1 MNAFAPS
8 VSSSVLLTEQS
19 LLGSLMANNAAFE
32 RVGSFLQPEHFADP
46 VHAMLY
52 RRMAE
57 RIGQGRLVD
66 ALLLKADLEHD
77 RMLEDAGGTA
87 YLAQL
92 LSSMVSIAGVSE
104 YGLAIRDAWAKRQ
117 MLQLFAEAERS
128 CSGYSTGQSAQ
139 QIAADAIARLSELAE
154 PTGSRPSL
162 SQAAETLVAE
172 AEAAHQ
178 RKAGFE
184 RLDVGLPSVDRLL
197 GGLWPGNLY
206 FLMAHAG
213 VGKSVMTM
221 QACRHIA
228 RNLTDGAHVHFFS
241 LEMPATDILRISVAA
256 ESRWSVRQIRSG
268 DIGDDN
274 DWVQFQAVSKAIGEL
289 PIIIDDLPTDIA
301 ALRLRA
307 KQVHRTKKTRLI
319 VVDHFDL
326 IERDEHRR
334 RMQMAEWVPTLGQT
348 LKNLSKELAVPV
360 LVLRQVN
367 KPSDRQNTRPTR
379 NDLPFDKGQAADEI
393 HAIYRREMDMPDDP
407 PGLATLHSAEKRA
420 TAKSEW
426 EEQKRAAKNAAEWLV
441 LKSRF
446 GATGTAHL
454 RFDGPRMTFRDA
466 IDRGPTQEDM
476 DMLNRGEI

>member
-1 MNAFAPS
+1 VNAASPAPLAILS
-8 VSSSVLLTEQS
+8 VEQS
-19 LLGSLMANNAAFE
+19 LLGSIMASNAAYE
-32 RVGSFLQPEHFADP
+32 RVGSFLLPEHFHDP

-57 RIGQGRLVD
+57 RIGQGRFVD
-66 ALLLKADLEHD
+66 ALILKTELEND
-77 RMLEDAGGTA
+77 RMLEEVGGTA
-87 YLAQL
+87 YLAHL
-92 LSSMVSIAGVSE
+92 LGSMVSIISAGE
-104 YGLAIRDAWAKRQ
+104 YGIAIREAWTRREMAE
-117 MLQLFAEAERS
+117 LFLEGSKACARS
-128 CSGYSTGQSAQ
+128 DSLSGS
-139 QIAADAIARLSELAE
+139 QIAAEAVARLSELAE
-154 PTGSRPSL
+154 PTGARPSL
-162 SQAAETLVAE
+162 SQAAEKLLAE

-206 FLMAHAG
+206 FLMAHPG
-213 VGKSVMTM
+213 VGKTTLTM

-228 RNLTDGAHVHFFS
+228 RNLADGAHVHLFS
-241 LEMPATDILRISVAA
+241 LEMPVTDILRISVAA
-256 ESRWSVRQIRSG
+256 ESRWSARQIRSG

-274 DWVQFQAVSKAIGEL
+274 DWVEFQAVSKAIGEL
-289 PIIIDDLPTDIA
+289 PIIVDDMPTDIA
-301 ALRLRA
+301 ALRFRA

-326 IERDEHRR
+326 IERDDSRR
-334 RMQMAEWVPTLGQT
+334 RMQLAEWVPTLGQT

-420 TAKSEW
+420 TAKFEW

-454 RFDGPRMTFRDA
+454 RFDGPRMLFREA
-466 IDRGPTQEDM
+466 IPTDYGATDEEIDM
-476 DMLNRGEI
+476 FTRGET